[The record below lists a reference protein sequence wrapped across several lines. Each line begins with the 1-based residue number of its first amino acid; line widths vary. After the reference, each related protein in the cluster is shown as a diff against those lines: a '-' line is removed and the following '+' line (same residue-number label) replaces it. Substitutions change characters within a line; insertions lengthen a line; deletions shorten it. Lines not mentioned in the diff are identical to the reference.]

1 MQEVNN
7 INTPEKQK
15 RKFNKTVF
23 SSIIYCLILLILL
36 LSIIRIPYVGQTID
50 SFIFEFAF
58 GYSKYFLYLYLF
70 SFVIVKLFKL
80 KIKPIT
86 SKRMFLF
93 CLLTTCFI
101 SLVLGGINLILF
113 NEKASSV
120 TYYTNEIF
128 YNQMLNYKKYFIFGF
143 NYYVDG
149 GFIGAILS
157 TVPGIFMIILGIILI
172 FILYFI
178 LFKNHWLNVKNK
190 FHSIFTKK
198 KKKQIEYEKHQFDLN
213 NESEKEEPKTS
224 INNDLFSTKINNT
237 DIREDGFM
245 LDNYKQKLISEIEQ
259 YKDYIIDKKNIYD
272 LFNKFIKENNINII
286 KSKMTENS
294 AHFNINIELD
304 NDSIDKFN
312 LVKQELYNLYKNYK
326 FSIVISEQNIL
337 IRFDKKIKKINE
349 VLYQYLISTINND
362 GDFNICLDDNYKPL
376 KLNFFINSTL
386 AISSN
391 NQDILYGYL
400 NSLITQ
406 LGFNYKNQFVKAYY
420 LNPIHN
426 DYSLIKLDIGINE
439 KISNLNRIK
448 EFFNVLKQDINELD
462 SEIKRCN
469 INNFYDLNKN
479 HSRNYKIRFI
489 IINNIDLI
497 YHSNRN
503 LFLQI
508 TSISHNSYKYGL
520 FFVFIDN
527 SKDAITFKEYN
538 YETIIGINLNKKTE
552 KEITEKSSSKLI
564 NDKQVVLYK
573 TNTKEKTNVW
583 IPIIYSNEIELITKT
598 IKKD

>member
-1 MQEVNN
+1 MQEANN
-7 INTPEKQK
+7 INTQEKQK
-15 RKFNKTVF
+15 TKLNKTIFFNVL
-23 SSIIYCLILLILL
+23 YCFILFILL
-36 LSIIRIPYVGQTID
+36 LSVIRVPYVGQTID
-50 SFIFEFAF
+50 SFVFEFAF

-70 SFVIVKLFKL
+70 SFFIVKLFKL

-113 NEKASSV
+113 NEKATSV
-120 TYYTNEIF
+120 TYYSNEIF
-128 YNQMLNYKKYFIFGF
+128 YHQMLNYNKYFIFGF
-143 NYYVDG
+143 NDYVDG

-178 LFKNHWLNVKNK
+178 LFKSYWLNIKNK
-190 FHSIFTKK
+190 FHSLFNKK
-198 KKKQIEYEKHQFDLN
+198 KSRQKEHETHQFDLN
-213 NESEKEEPKTS
+213 NQLEKKEIEVSKNEELS
-224 INNDLFSTKINNT
+224 INNIND
-237 DIREDGFM
+237 DIREKGFM
-245 LDNYKQKLISEIEQ
+245 LDNYKQELICEIEQ

-272 LFNKFIKENNINII
+272 LFNKFIKENNINIV

-294 AHFNINIELD
+294 LYFNINIELD

-312 LVKQELYNLYKNYK
+312 LVKQELYNIYRDNK
-326 FSIVISEQNIL
+326 FSIIISEQNIL

-349 VLYQYLISTINND
+349 VLYQYLTSIIKND

-391 NQDILYGYL
+391 NSDILYGYL
-400 NSLITQ
+400 NALITQ
-406 LGFNYKNQFVKAYY
+406 LGFNYKKEFIKAYY

-426 DYSLIKLDIGINE
+426 DYSLIKLDIGINQ
-439 KISNLNRIK
+439 KISNFNKIK
-448 EFFNVLKQDINELD
+448 EFFNILKQDINELD
-462 SEIKRCN
+462 TEFKKCN

-489 IINNIDLI
+489 IINNIDVI
-497 YHSNRN
+497 YHSDRN

-508 TSISHNSYKYGL
+508 TSIANNSHKYGL
-520 FFVFIDN
+520 FFVFVDN
-527 SKDAITFKEYN
+527 SKDAITFKEYD
-538 YETIIGINLNKKTE
+538 YQTIIGINLNKKTE
-552 KEITEKSSSKLI
+552 KEITDKSSSKFI

-573 TNTKEKTNVW
+573 TNTKEKTKVW
-583 IPIIYSNEIELITKT
+583 IPVIYNNEIELIIRT